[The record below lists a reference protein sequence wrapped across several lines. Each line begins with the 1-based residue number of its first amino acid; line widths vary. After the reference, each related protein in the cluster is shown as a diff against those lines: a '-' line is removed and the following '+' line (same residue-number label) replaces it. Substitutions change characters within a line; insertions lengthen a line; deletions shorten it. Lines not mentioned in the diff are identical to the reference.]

1 MIEFE
6 ILYARKDIN
15 EEKKT
20 IGYYLKTHMNNKKK
34 DEKEERMSFPI
45 IIDKLWDGRID
56 FNSSYNTKRKKL
68 KERREE
74 SDKGI
79 SNQWFKIQLFSLSLS
94 HFDWSD
100 LILLIRPLE

>member
-34 DEKEERMSFPI
+34 IMPKWNV
-45 IIDKLWDGRID
+45 LW
-56 FNSSYNTKRKKL
+56 
-68 KERREE
+68 
-74 SDKGI
+74 
-79 SNQWFKIQLFSLSLS
+79 
-94 HFDWSD
+94 
-100 LILLIRPLE
+100 ILRA

>member
-45 IIDKLWDGRID
+45 IIDKL
-56 FNSSYNTKRKKL
+56 
-68 KERREE
+68 
-74 SDKGI
+74 
-79 SNQWFKIQLFSLSLS
+79 
-94 HFDWSD
+94 
-100 LILLIRPLE
+100 